1 MASSV
6 NLGLNFEVKNL
17 ESILSD
23 LKKATDKVVFPN
35 PNLKLSKDLI
45 LSNLQ
50 DAIDYALKALQVGE
64 LDPSKLGLAKIM
76 SNIESLLG
84 GLSKKT
90 TNIVTENL
98 TKLRQEVADYRVDIE
113 NLRAESD
120 AYEDKIEKQV
130 SPDQIKKQAR
140 EQTGF
145 TGQAINADTLEKA
158 RKQLEKLQDLESKD
172 PKVKEKIKFYKK
184 LVALY
189 EKVPQKLN
197 SIKQK
202 EEEINEKIKARE
214 ELMNKKNLIIDKEEN
229 KIKGQRNA
237 LENEL
242 LLILQR
248 LGAARN
254 DSLAVSK
261 KLKET
266 RKEENRLAREGNKT
280 GKEET
285 KNLGERATAAF
296 SYYLV
301 FNQLKKLFNDS
312 LNTIKQLDK
321 TMTDA
326 AVVTSMN
333 RKEAWALLGTYQN
346 LAKSTGLAT
355 SEIANVVTQFLR
367 QGRSIGDAMKL
378 AEVAAKSAK
387 VAGISAQEA
396 VNYLTSAVNGFGLA
410 ANQSEMIADK
420 FAAIASRSATSF
432 EELAIA
438 MSKVSPTAKSA
449 GVSVDFMMG
458 VIAKG
463 IETTREAPENIGTAF
478 KTIFAR
484 MREVTDLGKSMEDGM
499 SLNRVEKALKSV
511 GVPLRDVSGQ
521 FRNLEEVLLD
531 VGNKWQTLST
541 VEQAYLATALAGSR
555 QQPRLLAIFNN
566 FARTKELIQISAD
579 ATGAL
584 ANQHVEYMKGS
595 EAALANLKTAWE
607 QFTMAFVDAE
617 FIIAFMH
624 IFASVI
630 SGAASIVEVF
640 SKGIVGLV
648 TGIGLIGLAIV
659 PLIVKL
665 FALAGV
671 MFLKANSVK
680 LTTDNYKA
688 LNAEL
693 DAADGKVSKLSQ
705 TQLESLL
712 FDNIDQLTSG
722 KIIGF
727 LIAKGKAAIG
737 AALGFIKLGIAIL
750 VALWPILAVIAAIG
764 LLVLAFNWAS
774 MSADHFAKQIAENNK
789 KLDELS
795 SKERDM
801 KKLVDRFR
809 ELNSIVAQSAQEFD
823 EMKDL
828 ADQLKEI
835 EFEGKKFRIVREDI
849 TGRLEFNESE
859 YNAYLRAVR
868 DARNKLN
875 KANEQAVKD
884 AFHSWGANAAEVM
897 GKEEIL
903 TQFKK
908 MGYNYGL
915 NFISGLGRAFQKD
928 NPEIVKQL
936 TVLAER
942 LGELSDF
949 KDFFDNSIFFLGER
963 YDRALAQYKTFIQG
977 AMGIAKNSLKGLDA
991 EIKRINNLEDVSK
1004 DAKTGQIFKAM
1015 ADAYAKAIQ
1024 DINTKF
1030 GAGTSQATI
1039 AIRAVSETMQD
1050 GKILDILI
1058 NQKQIS
1064 VDAIVK
1070 MSVDMSLKDID
1081 TMFTKFQTR
1090 IDTLTNKAAKDTATT
1105 TVKNAFAAISGLEL
1119 DNIFALLFSGVDTTI
1134 TEGFGQL
1141 DTLMDALVS
1150 GGVLTRKRAD
1160 ELILLLSNS
1169 INTISFEDAG
1179 KKLKDQMD
1187 DVKKIFNLAG
1197 EMAKGDFSKFSE
1209 MVGKYGLE
1217 NVKKFLSKDI
1227 DDIIDVIKE
1236 ANQEAIID
1244 IKERIAVIEGNADTL
1259 GRDTTDIEKE
1269 EIAALEILLQYY
1281 EQIAVE
1287 EALRNFRL
1295 NEAKELLKQSTDL
1308 LSLQQKLMDLNVDF
1322 GLIDMLESMAQ
1333 SYHTDGMGY
1342 LITQM
1347 TADLDALNEFM
1358 TDDGFF
1364 NPDDL
1369 GRGEAAIQTALGTF
1383 TQLIDAVTAA
1393 YQRQKKEVEER
1404 YRAEIDAIKKAHSE
1418 KWTEIDFTNKLAEA
1432 EEKILEARRKLMGFA
1447 ISGVSRGTLEQA
1459 QKDLQ
1464 KLQLERQKMIEDK
1477 AVQKAEKDLEMK
1489 MNDELIKVQQQL
1501 TSVLNNLIEKMESMS
1516 NIFLGMTEASESSG
1530 DGEEVV
1536 EVPEDDPDPNDADGD
1551 GVPDEDED
1559 DEFEGPQLSEFEN
1572 LALATVENTEAVK
1585 DLTDKNEELI
1595 EAINDNTDALLGKD
1609 DNKPTSGGGGGGV
1622 TSTGRENFGPV
1633 VTIL

>member
-23 LKKATDKVVFPN
+23 LKTATDKVVFPN

-45 LSNLQ
+45 LNNLQ
-50 DAIDYALKALQVGE
+50 DAIDYAVKALRAGE

-76 SNIESLLG
+76 SNVESLLAG
-84 GLSKKT
+84 VAKS
-90 TNIVTENL
+90 TEGVMSESFI
-98 TKLRQEVADYRVDIE
+98 KLRQELAQFEVDIE
-113 NLRAESD
+113 NLDKRLNELT
-120 AYEDKIEKQV
+120 EEEKKILPDKIKA
-130 SPDQIKKQAR
+130 QAKAD
-140 EQTGF
+140 TKF
-145 TGQAINADTLEKA
+145 TGQAINAGSLEDAK
-158 RKQLEKLQDLESKD
+158 KQLEKLEDLKSTD
-172 PKVKEKIKFYKK
+172 PNVKKKIKFYERLVELYKDSKTKLKDIKDEEKEINKTIKEKEQFIKENKPIIDLEEKK
-184 LVALY
+184 VENALQK
-189 EKVPQKLN
+189 ELIAILQKLGV
-197 SIKQK
+197 
-202 EEEINEKIKARE
+202 A
-214 ELMNKKNLIIDKEEN
+214 KND
-229 KIKGQRNA
+229 A
-237 LENEL
+237 LL
-242 LLILQR
+242 
-248 LGAARN
+248 
-254 DSLAVSK
+254 VSK
-261 KLKET
+261 KLRET
-266 RKEENRLAREGNKT
+266 KKEENRLAREGNKT

-321 TMTDA
+321 AMTDA
-326 AVVTSMN
+326 AIVTSMN
-333 RKEAWALLGTYQN
+333 RKEAWELLGTYQN

-387 VAGISAQEA
+387 VAGISATEA

-531 VGNKWQTLST
+531 VGNKWETLSS

-566 FARTKELIQISAD
+566 FARTKELIQISAE
-579 ATGAL
+579 ATGSL

-617 FIIAFMH
+617 FIIVFMH
-624 IFASVI
+624 IFAAII

-640 SKGIVGLV
+640 SKGIMGIV
-648 TGIGLIGLAIV
+648 TGIGLLSLVIL
-659 PLIVKL
+659 PLIGK
-665 FALAGV
+665 FAALAGV
-671 MFLKANSVK
+671 MFLKANM
-680 LTTDNYKA
+680 TTIA
-688 LNAEL
+688 LDKQKQLN
-693 DAADGKVSKLSQ
+693 DALHDADGKVSKLTSS
-705 TQLESLL
+705 TIASILA
-712 FDNIDQLTSG
+712 DNAATLTSG
-722 KIIGF
+722 KLVAL
-727 LIAKGKAAIG
+727 LIAKAKAAIG
-737 AALGFIKLGIAIL
+737 AAIAFLKLGAAIF
-750 VALWPILAVIAAIG
+750 VALLPILLVVAALAAI
-764 LLVLAFNWAS
+764 VAAFNLAS
-774 MSADHFAKQIAENNK
+774 ITANYFAYQIDENNK
-789 KLDELS
+789 KLDELA
-795 SKERDM
+795 SKERDVT
-801 KKLVDRFR
+801 KLVDRFI
-809 ELNSIVAQSAQEFD
+809 ELNSIVSQTASEFD
-823 EMKDL
+823 EMKNA

-835 EFEGKKFRIVREDI
+835 EFEGRKFAIVTQDI
-849 TGRLEFNESE
+849 TGKFVFRDAE
-859 YNAYLRAVR
+859 YKRYLRAVN
-868 DARNKLN
+868 DAREKLAAEN
-875 KANEQAVKD
+875 EKAVRD
-884 AFHSWGANAAEVM
+884 AFHAIGASQTTLMKNET
-897 GKEEIL
+897 I
-903 TQFKK
+903 TNQFRK

-915 NFISGLGRAFQKD
+915 DFINSFGSTFVAKNPKLVQQLTNFAQRIAELSSFSTFFNMDISGLGA
-928 NPEIVKQL
+928 
-936 TVLAER
+936 
-942 LGELSDF
+942 
-949 KDFFDNSIFFLGER
+949 R
-963 YDRALAQYKTFIQG
+963 YDDALITYKSFIKDSMQ
-977 AMGIAKNSLKGLDA
+977 ITKTNLETLDA
-991 EIKRINNLEDVSK
+991 SIRRINKESRTSI
-1004 DAKTGQIFKAM
+1004 ASKTGQIFTAT
-1015 ADAYAKAIQ
+1015 ANAYKKTIE
-1024 DINTKF
+1024 DINKRF
-1030 GAGTSQATI
+1030 GEGTSQARV
-1039 AIRAVSETMQD
+1039 AIRAVSETMED

-1058 NQKQIS
+1058 NQKKIS
-1064 VDAIVK
+1064 VSAIVK
-1070 MSVDMSLKDID
+1070 MSADMSLKEID
-1081 TMFTKFQTR
+1081 AMFTKFQTR
-1090 IDTLTNKAAKDTATT
+1090 IDRFNASTSASVTQALRNVVNSRNLKLDT
-1105 TVKNAFAAISGLEL
+1105 
-1119 DNIFALLFSGVDTTI
+1119 IFGDLFSGVGTTV
-1134 TEGFGQL
+1134 TQGFTRL
-1141 DTLMDALVS
+1141 TTLMNALVES
-1150 GGVLTRKRAD
+1150 GTLSRRAAD
-1160 ELILLLSNS
+1160 DLILELSNS
-1169 INTISFEDAG
+1169 IQTVSFENAG
-1179 KKLKDQMD
+1179 KLLKDQMD

-1197 EMAKGDFSKFSE
+1197 QMAKGDFSTFSE

-1217 NVKKFLSKDI
+1217 GVKKFLSKDI
-1227 DDIIDVIKE
+1227 EDVKKLIEKE
-1236 ANQEAIID
+1236 NQKAIVSIN
-1244 IKERIAVIEGNADTL
+1244 ERIAVIQGTAL
-1259 GRDTTDIEKE
+1259 SLRRDLTDIERE

-1281 EQIAVE
+1281 KDIAIE

-1333 SYHTDGMGY
+1333 SYYTDGLGY
-1342 LITQM
+1342 LTTQM

-1358 TDDGFF
+1358 KDGFF

-1432 EEKILEARRKLMGFA
+1432 EEKILEARRKLIGFA

-1459 QKDLQ
+1459 QKDLK

-1489 MNDELIKVQQQL
+1489 MNDELIKIQQQL
-1501 TSVLNNLIEKMESMS
+1501 TNVLNDLIEEMQELS
-1516 NIFLGMTEASESSG
+1516 NVFLRITTAPDSTGN
-1530 DGEEVV
+1530 GEQVV
-1536 EVPEDDPDPNDADGD
+1536 EPG
-1551 GVPDEDED
+1551 ED
-1559 DEFEGPQLSEFEN
+1559 DEDMYDGEDDDEEGGGEEDDDFEGPELSEFEN
-1572 LALATVENTEAVK
+1572 LALKVSENTGALEKLYDV
-1585 DLTDKNEELI
+1585 NGELI
-1595 EAINDNTDALLGKD
+1595 SALNNNTGALLRNNSSDEGEEG
-1609 DNKPTSGGGGGGV
+1609 NNNTQGANPYGAL
-1622 TSTGRENFGPV
+1622 GR
-1633 VTIL
+1633 LL